1 MGQLTSTINFTRYEL
16 TSVTD
21 YRNDKF
27 ATARIQLYDENK
39 FVTEIPELK
48 LWEGAEYDLI
58 GQWKDSDIDARIS
71 FLLNQ

>member
-48 LWEGAEYDLI
+48 LWREQNMI
-58 GQWKDSDIDARIS
+58 
-71 FLLNQ
+71 

>member
-27 ATARIQLYDENK
+27 ARQEYSCMTRINSLQKYQN
-39 FVTEIPELK
+39 
-48 LWEGAEYDLI
+48 
-58 GQWKDSDIDARIS
+58 
-71 FLLNQ
+71 